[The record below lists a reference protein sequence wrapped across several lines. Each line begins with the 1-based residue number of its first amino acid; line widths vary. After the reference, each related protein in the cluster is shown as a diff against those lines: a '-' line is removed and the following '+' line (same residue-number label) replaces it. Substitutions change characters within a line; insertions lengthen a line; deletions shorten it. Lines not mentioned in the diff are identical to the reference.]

1 MRHIGFLVVSNSHF
15 KDFRYPLTF
24 DEAGIVTVR
33 APGNSIVPVLL
44 TRAKKQGAKLLLNSI
59 LDAETKTAVQNIWGK

>member
-1 MRHIGFLVVSNSHF
+1 LVVSNSHF
-15 KDFRYPLTF
+15 KDFRYPLTLN
-24 DEAGIVTVR
+24 EAGNVIAVR

-44 TRAKKQGAKLLLNSI
+44 TRAKKQGAKLLLDSI